1 MPLDSAFISTLNAQ
15 LDSPFDAIGV
25 AAIDEIGINDIKDDS
40 DILSEI
46 FNFHSI
52 QDEIDYLKEWL
63 KSGYA
68 GEMRYMHNN
77 LHLRANP
84 KELLPE
90 AKSMIMVLMNYYP
103 REWQPKDKPQI
114 AAYAYGNDYHHI
126 VKSKLTDLAEEINKV
141 APHKY
146 AVFCDSAPVL
156 ERYWAA
162 RAGLGWI
169 GRNGMLVNPKL
180 GTFTFIGTLIT
191 SLELEPSEVME
202 NRCGEC
208 RKCIDACPTGAILNN
223 PLPLK
228 QGENI
233 NAQQHTL
240 KNNLNYTIDARK
252 CLSYQT
258 IEKRGEVDNELIE
271 VAGNTLY
278 GCDRCQLACPW
289 TRFAHPHKHPE
300 LEPIEG
306 IFEIDWASMSRSEFN
321 RKLKFSPMQRAGLKK
336 IKARY
341 MQIEN

>member
-1 MPLDSAFISTLNAQ
+1 MLNNSTLDSIFSTH
-15 LDSPFDAIGV
+15 FDAWGV
-25 AAIDEIGINDIKDDS
+25 ARIEPIDE
-40 DILSEI
+40 EI
-46 FNFHSI
+46 AH
-52 QDEIDYLKEWL
+52 LRKWL
-63 KSGYA
+63 ESGYA

-84 KELLPE
+84 QELLPE

-103 REWQPKDKPQI
+103 RQWQPKDRPQI

-126 VKSKLTDLAEEINKV
+126 VKSKLTELAEEINKV

-169 GRNGMLVNPKL
+169 GKNGILVNPKL

-191 SLELEPSEVME
+191 SLDLEPSGEME
-202 NRCGEC
+202 NRCGTC
-208 RKCIDACPTGAILNN
+208 RKCIDACPTGAIID
-223 PLPLK
+223 K
-228 QGENI
+228 
-233 NAQQHTL
+233 
-240 KNNLNYTIDARK
+240 TIDARK

-289 TRFAHPHKHPE
+289 NRFAQPHNHPE

-306 IFEIDWASMSRSEFN
+306 IFELDWASMSRSEFN

-341 MQIEN
+341 MQIES

>member
-1 MPLDSAFISTLNAQ
+1 MLNNSTLDSIFSTH
-15 LDSPFDAIGV
+15 FDAWGV
-25 AAIDEIGINDIKDDS
+25 ARIEPIDE
-40 DILSEI
+40 EI
-46 FNFHSI
+46 SH
-52 QDEIDYLKEWL
+52 LRKWL
-63 KSGYA
+63 ESGYA

-103 REWQPKDKPQI
+103 RQWQPADRPQI

-126 VKSKLTDLAEEINKV
+126 VKSKLTELAEEINKIE
-141 APHKY
+141 PHKY

-156 ERYWAA
+156 ERYWAT
-162 RAGLGWI
+162 RVGLGWI
-169 GRNGMLVNPKL
+169 GKNGMLVNPKL

-191 SLELEPSEVME
+191 SLDLEPSGEME
-202 NRCGEC
+202 NRCGTC
-208 RKCIDACPTGAILNN
+208 RKCIDACPTGAIID
-223 PLPLK
+223 K
-228 QGENI
+228 
-233 NAQQHTL
+233 
-240 KNNLNYTIDARK
+240 TIDARK

-258 IEKRGEVDNELIE
+258 IEKRGDIDNELIDI
-271 VAGNTLY
+271 AGNTLY

-289 TRFAHPHKHPE
+289 NRFAHPHNHPE

-306 IFEIDWASMSRSEFN
+306 IFELDWGSMSRSEFN

-341 MQIEN
+341 MQIES

>member
-1 MPLDSAFISTLNAQ
+1 MLNNSTLDSIFSTH
-15 LDSPFDAIGV
+15 FDAWGV
-25 AAIDEIGINDIKDDS
+25 ARIEPIDE
-40 DILSEI
+40 EI
-46 FNFHSI
+46 AH
-52 QDEIDYLKEWL
+52 LRKWL
-63 KSGYA
+63 ESGYA

-103 REWQPKDKPQI
+103 KEWQPKDRPQI

-126 VKSKLTDLAEEINKV
+126 VKSKLTELAEEINKV

-156 ERYWAA
+156 ERYWAT

-169 GRNGMLVNPKL
+169 GKNGMLVNPKL

-191 SLELEPSEVME
+191 SLDLEPSGEME
-202 NRCGEC
+202 NRCGTC
-208 RKCIDACPTGAILNN
+208 RKCIDTCPTGAIID
-223 PLPLK
+223 K
-228 QGENI
+228 
-233 NAQQHTL
+233 
-240 KNNLNYTIDARK
+240 TIDARK

-289 TRFAHPHKHPE
+289 NRFAQPHNHPE
-300 LEPIEG
+300 LEPTEG
-306 IFEIDWASMSRSEFN
+306 IFELDWASMSRSEFN

-341 MQIEN
+341 MQIES

>member
-1 MPLDSAFISTLNAQ
+1 MSLDSAFISILNSQ
-15 LDSPFDAIGV
+15 LSTPFDAIGV
-25 AAIDEIGINDIKDDS
+25 AAIGPIEDEMRH
-40 DILSEI
+40 LE
-46 FNFHSI
+46 
-52 QDEIDYLKEWL
+52 LWL
-63 KSGYA
+63 EKGYA
-68 GEMRYMHNN
+68 GDMRYMHNN

-103 REWQPKDKPQI
+103 RRWQPADKPQI

-126 VKSKLTDLAEEINKV
+126 VKSKLSQLAEEINKV
-141 APHKY
+141 APHSY

-156 ERYWAA
+156 ERYWAS

-169 GRNGMLVNPKL
+169 GRNGMLVNPRL

-191 SLELEPSEVME
+191 SLDLEPNKEMG
-202 NRCGEC
+202 NRCGTC
-208 RKCIDACPTGAILNN
+208 RRCVDACPTNAILN
-223 PLPLK
+223 K
-228 QGENI
+228 
-233 NAQQHTL
+233 
-240 KNNLNYTIDARK
+240 TIDARR

-258 IEKRGEVDNELIE
+258 IEKRGDIDNELIE
-271 VAGNTLY
+271 AAENTLY

-289 TRFAHPHKHPE
+289 NRFAHPHNHLE

-306 IFEIDWASMSRSEFN
+306 IFELDWASMSRSEFN

-341 MQIEN
+341 EQIIHNS

>member
-1 MPLDSAFISTLNAQ
+1 MPLDSAFISTLNSQ
-15 LDSPFDAIGV
+15 LSNPFDAIGV
-25 AAIDEIGINDIKDDS
+25 AAIEPIAEEMAR
-40 DILSEI
+40 L
-46 FNFHSI
+46 
-52 QDEIDYLKEWL
+52 QEWL
-63 KSGYA
+63 DNGCA

-84 KELLPE
+84 CELLPE

-103 REWQPKDKPQI
+103 HEWQPKDKPQI

-126 VKSKLTDLAEEINKV
+126 VKSKLTQLAEAIDKV

-169 GRNGMLVNPKL
+169 GRNGMLVNPHF

-191 SLELEPSEVME
+191 SLELEPSKEME
-202 NRCGEC
+202 NRCGTC
-208 RKCIDACPTGAILNN
+208 HKCVDACPTKAIL
-223 PLPLK
+223 
-228 QGENI
+228 ENR
-233 NAQQHTL
+233 
-240 KNNLNYTIDARK
+240 TIDARR

-258 IEKRGEVDNELIE
+258 IEKKGDIDAEFINA
-271 VAGNTLY
+271 AGNTLY

-289 TRFAHPHKHPE
+289 NRFAHPHNHPE
-300 LEPIEG
+300 LNPVEG
-306 IFEIDWASMSRSEFN
+306 IFDIDWAVMSRSEFN

-341 MQIEN
+341 MQLIPHSSL

>member
-1 MPLDSAFISTLNAQ
+1 MLLNSAFISAINSQ
-15 LDSPFDAIGV
+15 LSTPFDAIGV
-25 AAIDEIGINDIKDDS
+25 ATIEPIENEMTH
-40 DILSEI
+40 LE
-46 FNFHSI
+46 
-52 QDEIDYLKEWL
+52 QWL
-63 KSGYA
+63 EKGYA

-103 REWQPKDKPQI
+103 RQWQPADKPQI

-126 VKSKLTDLAEEINKV
+126 VKSKLTQLAEEINKV

-156 ERYWAA
+156 ERYWAT

-169 GRNGMLVNPKL
+169 GRNGMLVNPTL

-191 SLELEPSEVME
+191 SLDLEPSREME
-202 NRCGEC
+202 NRCGTC
-208 RKCIDACPTGAILNN
+208 SKCMDACPTKAILN
-223 PLPLK
+223 K
-228 QGENI
+228 
-233 NAQQHTL
+233 
-240 KNNLNYTIDARK
+240 TIDARR

-258 IEKRGEVDNELIE
+258 IEKRGEIDNELIE
-271 VAGNTLY
+271 MAGNTLY

-289 TRFAHPHKHPE
+289 NRFAHPHNHPE

-306 IFEIDWASMSRSEFN
+306 IFELNWASMTRSEFN

-336 IKARY
+336 IKTRY
-341 MQIEN
+341 VQIIHNS

>member
-1 MPLDSAFISTLNAQ
+1 MLNNSTLDSIFSTH
-15 LDSPFDAIGV
+15 FDAWGV
-25 AAIDEIGINDIKDDS
+25 ARIEPIDE
-40 DILSEI
+40 EI
-46 FNFHSI
+46 AH
-52 QDEIDYLKEWL
+52 LRKWL
-63 KSGYA
+63 ESGYA

-103 REWQPKDKPQI
+103 KEWQPADRPQI

-126 VKSKLTDLAEEINKV
+126 VKSKLTELAEEINKV

-169 GRNGMLVNPKL
+169 GKNGMLVNPKL

-191 SLELEPSEVME
+191 SLDLEPSGEME
-202 NRCGEC
+202 NRCGTC
-208 RKCIDACPTGAILNN
+208 RKCIDACPTGAIID
-223 PLPLK
+223 K
-228 QGENI
+228 
-233 NAQQHTL
+233 
-240 KNNLNYTIDARK
+240 TIDARK

-271 VAGNTLY
+271 AAGNTLY
-278 GCDRCQLACPW
+278 GCDHCQLACPW
-289 TRFAHPHKHPE
+289 NRFAQPHSHPE
-300 LEPIEG
+300 LEPTEG
-306 IFEIDWASMSRSEFN
+306 IFELDWASMSRSEFN

-341 MQIEN
+341 MQIES